1 MRSRLAVLILC
12 ALFVFETY
20 GAQSQPPQSPR
31 QRKSYRA
38 LIARLKPSLREMAR
52 SIIAETDEQKRAQMV
67 AKIPPSDI
75 SLAMDFLLALLADDP
90 SARVRSAI
98 IEALARLTHQK
109 VRLAFERLAASD
121 PDDAV
126 SLLALE
132 RLRVQRSREM
142 NALLVRR
149 IDLARRN
156 KDEKGLRR
164 LAQEHERWISLTRG
178 TMLPSFLRTPP
189 DVFSLKAETEGV
201 RVLAFGDFGVGFG
214 NQKSTASAMLEVHR
228 AAPFDF
234 AITLGDNFY
243 NEGLMSPADS
253 RLKALWDELYDPF
266 GIRFYAVLGNHDWR
280 LSDSP
285 AAEILY
291 AQRSPSW
298 RMPSPYYTFTAGRAQ
313 FFALDTNEISEAQLL
328 WLDEAMA
335 KSSAQW
341 KIVYG
346 HHPIY
351 NVGEHGDDKRLI
363 ERLLPMLKGRVDIY
377 LAGHD
382 HNLQHL
388 KPESGVHFFV
398 CGGGGARLY
407 KVKADERSLF
417 AQSTNGFAVIEAD
430 ARELKVQFVDKD
442 SKPLYQ
448 YTIRK
453 GEEVKR

>member
-1 MRSRLAVLILC
+1 MRSRSAALILC
-12 ALFVFETY
+12 AILAFQICT
-20 GAQSQPPQSPR
+20 AQSQPPQTR
-31 QRKSYRA
+31 KKSYRA

-52 SIIAETDEQKRAQMV
+52 LIIAEADEQKRAQAV
-67 AKIPPSDI
+67 AKIPPSDT
-75 SLAMDFLLALLADDP
+75 SFAMDFLLALLADDP
-90 SARVRSAI
+90 SARVRAAI
-98 IEALARLTHQK
+98 IESLSRLTHQK
-109 VRLAFERLAASD
+109 IRLAFERVAASD
-121 PDDAV
+121 PDAAV

-132 RLRVQRSREM
+132 RLRVQRSREL

-149 IDLARRN
+149 IEMARQNR
-156 KDEKGLRR
+156 DEKGLRR
-164 LAQEHERWISLTRG
+164 LAHEHERWISLARG

-189 DVFSLKAETEGV
+189 QVFSLKAEAEKV
-201 RVLAFGDFGVGFG
+201 RLLAFGDFGVGSSY
-214 NQKSTASAMLEVHR
+214 QKLVASAMLEAHR

-243 NEGLMSPADS
+243 NEGMASPTDP
-253 RLKALWDELYDPF
+253 RWKTLWEDLYDPL

-298 RMPSPYYTFTAGRAQ
+298 RMPSPYYTFTAGSAQ

-328 WLDEAMA
+328 WLDEALA
-335 KSSAQW
+335 KSSARW

-388 KPESGVHFFV
+388 KPDGGVHFFIS
-398 CGGGGARLY
+398 GGGGARLY

-417 AQSTNGFAVIEAD
+417 AQSTAGFTVIEAD

-453 GEEVKR
+453 GVEAKKR